1 MRYAYATKDV
11 RAIEQRA
18 QRELAPGVLM
28 QRASFGVATI
38 AIRLLQ
44 NALGLVLGSKVL
56 LLIGSGDNGGDAL
69 YAGAYLA
76 ERGADVKALL
86 LGGSAHEGGL
96 AALRQANGE
105 ILNSIDGID
114 FAQVDLVIDGIIGI
128 GGRGGL
134 RPDAAAV
141 VSSLSEDSI
150 VLSVDIPSGVDADTG
165 ETSGAHVSADVTA
178 VCGVLKVAHVMDPG
192 ASAAGV
198 CEVVDLGLD
207 FSEVTSRIEIWQGSD
222 VRDALPRAE
231 GTIDKYRR
239 GVLGVVA
246 GSTEYP
252 GAGALVCAGALATG
266 VGMIR
271 YLGGTSESVIGE
283 HPEVVRTNGRVQAWV
298 IGPGLVDAVMT
309 DEIALAISSD
319 QPLIVDAGALSFL
332 PSGRANTL
340 ITPHAGELAAL
351 LGIGRLEVERQSLHI
366 AKLAASTFDVMVLLK
381 GSTTVIVSPNGR
393 IAVNP
398 TGTPELA
405 TAGSG
410 DVLAGAIGAIAASGV
425 GVFEAAVIGAWIHG
439 LAGRLMHGGG
449 ASEIAG
455 AIPDAIAALSW
466 QAYQL

>member
-1 MRYAYATKDV
+1 MRYAYATSDV
-11 RAIEQRA
+11 RAIEERA

-44 NALGLVLGSKVL
+44 NALGLVLGAKVL

-76 ERGADVKALL
+76 ERGADVTALL
-86 LGGSAHEGGL
+86 LGSSAHEGGL
-96 AALRQANGE
+96 AALQQANGE
-105 ILNSIDGID
+105 ILNSMDGID

-128 GGRGGL
+128 GGHGGL

-141 VSSLSEDSI
+141 LSSLSEDSI

-165 ETSGAHVSADVTA
+165 EMSGAHVSADVTA
-178 VCGVLKVAHVMDPG
+178 VCGVLKAAHVIDPG
-192 ASAAGV
+192 ASASGV
-198 CEVVDLGLD
+198 CEVVDLDLD
-207 FSEVTSRIEIWQGSD
+207 FSEVFTKIEIWQGSD

-231 GTIDKYRR
+231 GTVDKYRR

-271 YLGGTSESVIGE
+271 YLGGASEAVIGE

-309 DEIALAISSD
+309 DEIALAIGSD
-319 QPLIVDAGALSFL
+319 QPLIVDAGALSLL
-332 PSGRANTL
+332 PSGRADTL

-351 LGIGRLEVERQSLHI
+351 LGVDRLEVERSSLHF
-366 AKLAASTFDVMVLLK
+366 AKLAAFTFDVMVLLK
-381 GSTTVIVSPNGR
+381 GATTVIVSPTGR

-410 DVLAGAIGAIAASGV
+410 DVLAGAIGALAASGV
-425 GVFEAAVIGAWIHG
+425 GLFEAAVIGTWIHG

-455 AIPDAIAALSW
+455 TIPDAIAALSW